1 MGHAHDPHSIL
12 GMTHLQ
18 PRWSC
23 SLLCIAR
30 GSGSCAPLPLWVPQS
45 PQPPAPLTRH
55 SGGPAL
61 CCVERGAQAD
71 APPCP
76 SRSLHAEDVWEA
88 RETLHKPEGGGG
100 ADKGVT
106 DRATLL
112 RVEGEGPPHTSH
124 TFVCPSHLFMSYTFS
139 GHASHTSMPPNDEGV
154 SRGCCSPTPS
164 PPMHACSHGLTQLSH
179 ISPALPPASHSPC
192 FQLAHSLPL
201 ND

>member
-106 DRATLL
+106 DRAALRGTDKGVTDRAALL
-112 RVEGEGPPHTSH
+112 WVEGEGPPHASH
-124 TFVCPSHLFMSYTFS
+124 TCVCPSHLFMSYPFS
-139 GHASHTSMPPNDEGV
+139 GHSSHTSMPPTPPCLPHLHASHTSMPPNDEGV
-154 SRGCCSPTPS
+154 SRGRGSCSPTPS
-164 PPMHACSHGLTQLSH
+164 PPVHA
-179 ISPALPPASHSPC
+179 
-192 FQLAHSLPL
+192 
-201 ND
+201 